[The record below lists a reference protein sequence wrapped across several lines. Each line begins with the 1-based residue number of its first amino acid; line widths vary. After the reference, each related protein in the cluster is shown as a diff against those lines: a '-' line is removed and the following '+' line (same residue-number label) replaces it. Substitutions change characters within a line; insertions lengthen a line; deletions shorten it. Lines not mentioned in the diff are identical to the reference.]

1 MKDPVY
7 KVVLYMDF
15 KEQLNRIIT
24 LVELREL
31 ELILEMLDFNHQ
43 MYYLITELGT
53 QLTGEI
59 LIIYHM
65 RDTEMKRK
73 KRISMI
79 TKH

>member
-7 KVVLYMDF
+7 KVVHYMDS
-15 KEQLNRIIT
+15 KGQLNRIII

-31 ELILEMLDFNHQ
+31 ELILEMLDFNHP

-65 RDTEMKRK
+65 RDTEMRRR